1 MSDSSMTS
9 KVLLFCYVNNYVNKR
24 IDIFFVYIQKYSY
37 LCWNQKQKTMYQ
49 VHIFRGMDR
58 ECISCDSL
66 QNANST
72 IIDIASHNGWNYK
85 YDQDGFAYA
94 HAGDNH
100 YININAFIFQI
111 I

>member
-1 MSDSSMTS
+1 
-9 KVLLFCYVNNYVNKR
+9 
-24 IDIFFVYIQKYSY
+24 
-37 LCWNQKQKTMYQ
+37 MYQ

-72 IIDIASHNGWNYK
+72 IVDIAHHNGWNHK
-85 YDQDGFAYA
+85 YDADGFAFA

>member
-1 MSDSSMTS
+1 MLI
-9 KVLLFCYVNNYVNKR
+9 KELILLCSIYENIYIFAEIKNK
-24 IDIFFVYIQKYSY
+24 
-37 LCWNQKQKTMYQ
+37 KTMYQ